1 MKRIYKIVG
10 LSLLLLLFFKS
21 CRTKT
26 QSTMKDN
33 EKSIEDSISEK
44 KRKLKEKFQKMDVNK
59 HSEDEAPP
67 INQLEVK

>member
-1 MKRIYKIVG
+1 
-10 LSLLLLLFFKS
+10 
-21 CRTKT
+21 
-26 QSTMKDN
+26 MKDN